1 MGFLSCVLY
10 SIPFPHS
17 HWMGNTALHHGCPGE
32 EGERGA
38 SSSRIGRSRRILDS
52 WLGNRCWLSLERS
65 RRQCWDV
72 SMLRRSHRGESGGRW
87 GVVVVNSIALGCSHP
102 PPRKPNSDVEG
113 AKGSCILVLLAPR
126 TCHPSRSRL
135 ARRRP
140 RLAEL
145 AYLVLYGW
153 RERERF
159 AVGVRNR
166 GPRGP
171 GKEERG
177 G

>member
-1 MGFLSCVLY
+1 
-10 SIPFPHS
+10 
-17 HWMGNTALHHGCPGE
+17 
-32 EGERGA
+32 
-38 SSSRIGRSRRILDS
+38 
-52 WLGNRCWLSLERS
+52 
-65 RRQCWDV
+65 
-72 SMLRRSHRGESGGRW
+72 MLRRSHRGESGGRW

-113 AKGSCILVLLAPR
+113 AKGSCILVL
-126 TCHPSRSRL
+126 
-135 ARRRP
+135 
-140 RLAEL
+140 
-145 AYLVLYGW
+145 YGW